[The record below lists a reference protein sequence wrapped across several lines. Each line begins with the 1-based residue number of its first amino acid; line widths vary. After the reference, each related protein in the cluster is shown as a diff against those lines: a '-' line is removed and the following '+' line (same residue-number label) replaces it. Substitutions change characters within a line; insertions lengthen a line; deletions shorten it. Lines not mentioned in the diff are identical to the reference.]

1 MQQSQNQAFI
11 NFINNLKNEKKIR
24 SLRELAIKIKFSSQY
39 LNQVMN
45 LKAPPSDNLIDAV
58 AKLFPDLRI
67 KLAEQMIGK
76 PIHEISEAHEDM
88 VKYNARSQGNTYK
101 RMIPVVHYRAQ
112 AGFSEGWS
120 DQEWIDDLPTVEVEW
135 PKDGNYLA
143 FEVTGDS
150 MECDCKKNISDR
162 DIVIAREVARHHWAN
177 RLHIP
182 DTFVIVQRMD
192 GILVKEIIK
201 HDVARGV
208 ITCHSNNALFPDFGL
223 SLEDVEKLYHVK
235 EVRRRW

>member
-1 MQQSQNQAFI
+1 MSKYQYIIDAI
-11 NFINNLKNEKKIR
+11 KKLYNDKVIR
-24 SLRELAIKIKFSSQY
+24 SYTEMAQKMNVSKQYISQIIGGHA
-39 LNQVMN
+39 N
-45 LKAPPSDNLIDAV
+45 PSDEFIKSLSENYPYIKQD
-58 AKLFPDLRI
+58 LFEGH
-67 KLAEQMIGK
+67 AEAFPGRL
-76 PIHEISEAHEDM
+76 EAHEEII
-88 VKYNARSQGNTYK
+88 KYNAKSQSNTYK

-162 DIVIAREVARHHWAN
+162 DIVIAREVARHHWVN
-177 RLHIP
+177 KLHIP

>member
-1 MQQSQNQAFI
+1 MSKKVSANQRVIKLLNYIIDHRVVDSQSE
-11 NFINNLKNEKKIR
+11 LSEKLGISK
-24 SLRELAIKIKFSSQY
+24 QY
-39 LNQVMN
+39 LNQIINNRVR
-45 LKAPPSDNLIDAV
+45 PSKNVYDLILSLYSKELEIMESGD
-58 AKLFPDLRI
+58 
-67 KLAEQMIGK
+67 K
-76 PIHEISEAHEDM
+76 PLVTEAHEEII
-88 VKYNARSQGNTYK
+88 KYNAKSKASTYK

-135 PKDGNYLA
+135 PRDGNYLA

-162 DIVIAREVARHHWAN
+162 DIVIAREVARHHWVN
-177 RLHIP
+177 KLHIP

-201 HDVARGV
+201 HDVGKGV
-208 ITCHSNNALFPDFGL
+208 IMCHSNNALFQDFSL